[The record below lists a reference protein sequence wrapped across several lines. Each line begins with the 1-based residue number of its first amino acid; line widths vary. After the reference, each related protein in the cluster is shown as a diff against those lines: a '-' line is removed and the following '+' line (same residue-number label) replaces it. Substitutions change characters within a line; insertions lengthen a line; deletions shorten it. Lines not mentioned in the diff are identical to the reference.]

1 MINLLLDNVVC
12 WLILAA
18 ALGSYQL
25 LLQEWLLLRSGHW
38 QQCGQWQPFN
48 TVLIASM
55 PLCGLLGTIIGLLSV
70 FANLASGS
78 NGAAELSNGIGQALF
93 TTQLGL
99 TCAIPAWLL
108 QSMVNSKLTRAR
120 VNDMAVQEAA
130 CSNV

>member
-1 MINLLLDNVVC
+1 MITMLLDNLVC

-25 LLQEWLLLRSGHW
+25 LLQEWLLLRSGNW
-38 QQCGQWQPFN
+38 QQCGQWQQFN

-55 PLCGLLGTIIGLLSV
+55 PLCGLLGTIVGLLSV
-70 FANLASGS
+70 FAGMASGGS
-78 NGAAELSNGIGQALF
+78 GAADLSAGIGQALF

-108 QSMVNSKLTRAR
+108 QSMVNGKLNRAR
-120 VNDMAVQEAA
+120 INHLCLQEA
-130 CSNV
+130 

>member
-1 MINLLLDNVVC
+1 MITLLSDNLVC

-25 LLQEWLLLRSGHW
+25 LLQEYLLLRSGNW
-38 QQCGQWQPFN
+38 QQCGQWQQFN

-55 PLCGLLGTIIGLLSV
+55 PLCGLLGTIVGLLAV
-70 FANLASGS
+70 FAAMANGSQGASD
-78 NGAAELSNGIGQALF
+78 LSEGIGQALF

-108 QSMVNSKLTRAR
+108 QALVNSKLVRQQALH
-120 VNDMAVQEAA
+120 AA
-130 CSNV
+130 ETVCSNA